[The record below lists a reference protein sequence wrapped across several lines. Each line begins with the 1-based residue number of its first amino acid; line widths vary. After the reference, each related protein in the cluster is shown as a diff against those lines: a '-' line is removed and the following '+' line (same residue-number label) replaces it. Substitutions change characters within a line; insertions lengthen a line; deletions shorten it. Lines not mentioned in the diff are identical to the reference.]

1 MSNFVPKPNSGTLW
15 PNDRKTASNQPDMKG
30 DAVIDRT
37 LLQDLID
44 KSEGDLVK
52 IQIAGWE
59 KVIGGKNCLSLS
71 VSAPYVKPEGGYSAP
86 ARQQPPRQRA
96 DDEDVPF

>member
-1 MSNFVPKPNSGTLW
+1 MSAFIAKPNTGTLW
-15 PNDRKTASNQPDMKG
+15 PNDKTASNQPDMKG

-52 IQIAGWE
+52 IQIACWE
-59 KVIGGKNCLSLS
+59 KVIGSKNCLSLK
-71 VSAPYVKPEGGYSAP
+71 VSAPYVKNESAP
-86 ARQQPPRQRA
+86 RRAPPRPPA
-96 DDEDVPF
+96 DSNEDMPF